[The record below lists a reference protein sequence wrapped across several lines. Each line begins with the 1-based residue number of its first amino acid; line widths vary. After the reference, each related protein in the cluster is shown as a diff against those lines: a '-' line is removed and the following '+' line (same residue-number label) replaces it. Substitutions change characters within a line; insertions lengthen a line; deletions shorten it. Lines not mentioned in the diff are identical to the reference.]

1 MQTKLLEQSL
11 HFLFEVNQQYYRV
24 DFELKTGDNKWS
36 VRIVDLGLNETAY
49 HTSMDT
55 VIIPD
60 LQLAKDVINTF
71 TTRGT
76 ASSVDSLKLPLS

>member
-1 MQTKLLEQSL
+1 MQIELLEQSL

-36 VRIVDLGLNETAY
+36 VRIVDLGLNETVY
-49 HTSMDT
+49 RTLMDT

-60 LQLAKDVINTF
+60 LQLAKDMIKTF

-76 ASSVDSLKLPLS
+76 ASQLTH